1 MSFIYF
7 SEQEKQAANEAD
19 IVSFLQRQGQEVK
32 RCGREYMWD
41 SPSGKVSING
51 SEWYSQYER
60 VGGGAVSFV
69 QKFFDAS
76 YPNAIKALIGDAS
89 GQEINNKT
97 YSYSR
102 KEREKEVP
110 TEVKLPEASPDKHR
124 LYGYLLN
131 ERCLDRD
138 VVHAFIHKGILYEDA
153 INHNAVF
160 VGLDENGVAKHI
172 QKRSTNPTSDY
183 KGNVTGSDIAYAFH
197 HTGTSDR
204 LFVFEAPIDMLS
216 YISMHK
222 NHWEYHSYVALC
234 STADCAAIRMLKAN
248 PHIGGVF
255 LCLDHDSAGIEGAYR
270 VAESIH
276 ALGDYVIWRK
286 MPKNKD
292 WNEDLKELHG
302 KEPIPASEHKKLDM
316 YQQKYAEMLNP
327 DDQNTPLW
335 KNIANA
341 KGYVVDNFL
350 SLLHSELRKA
360 EDAIDI
366 PNTQNHLKNCVTGC
380 IAYCYCRD
388 EQLDYHALYKHW
400 SDKLRTM
407 YKPHKDT
414 GSSTEQWSELK
425 KSMVALD
432 KELSKNVTL
441 TESNICEHEN
451 TVMTFA
457 VDCIRLCSS
466 LQLEQTE
473 QSLTL
478 NLE

>member
-1 MSFIYF
+1 M
-7 SEQEKQAANEAD
+7 
-19 IVSFLQRQGQEVK
+19 
-32 RCGREYMWD
+32 
-41 SPSGKVSING
+41 
-51 SEWYSQYER
+51 
-60 VGGGAVSFV
+60 
-69 QKFFDAS
+69 
-76 YPNAIKALIGDAS
+76 
-89 GQEINNKT
+89 
-97 YSYSR
+97 
-102 KEREKEVP
+102 
-110 TEVKLPEASPDKHR
+110 
-124 LYGYLLN
+124 
-131 ERCLDRD
+131 
-138 VVHAFIHKGILYEDA
+138 VHAFIHKGILYEDA
-153 INHNAVF
+153 VNHNAVF

-276 ALGDYVIWRK
+276 ALGDYVVWRA

-327 DDQNTPLW
+327 DDQNTTLW
-335 KNIANA
+335 KSIANA
-341 KGYVVDNFL
+341 KGYVVENFL

-366 PNTQNHLKNCVTGC
+366 PSTQEHLKNCVTGVHAMEIPSALNFTTGIHAI
-380 IAYCYCRD
+380 IAD
-388 EQLDYHALYKHW
+388 ALYFP
-400 SDKLRTM
+400 LM
-407 YKPHKDT
+407 NLPL
-414 GSSTEQWSELK
+414 QC
-425 KSMVALD
+425 VA
-432 KELSKNVTL
+432 
-441 TESNICEHEN
+441 
-451 TVMTFA
+451 
-457 VDCIRLCSS
+457 
-466 LQLEQTE
+466 
-473 QSLTL
+473 
-478 NLE
+478 

>member
-1 MSFIYF
+1 M
-7 SEQEKQAANEAD
+7 
-19 IVSFLQRQGQEVK
+19 
-32 RCGREYMWD
+32 
-41 SPSGKVSING
+41 
-51 SEWYSQYER
+51 
-60 VGGGAVSFV
+60 
-69 QKFFDAS
+69 
-76 YPNAIKALIGDAS
+76 
-89 GQEINNKT
+89 
-97 YSYSR
+97 
-102 KEREKEVP
+102 
-110 TEVKLPEASPDKHR
+110 
-124 LYGYLLN
+124 
-131 ERCLDRD
+131 
-138 VVHAFIHKGILYEDA
+138 
-153 INHNAVF
+153 
-160 VGLDENGVAKHI
+160 
-172 QKRSTNPTSDY
+172 
-183 KGNVTGSDIAYAFH
+183 
-197 HTGTSDR
+197 
-204 LFVFEAPIDMLS
+204 FEAPIDMLS
-216 YISMHK
+216 FISMHK
-222 NHWEYHSYVALC
+222 NHWEHHSYVALC

-248 PHIGGVF
+248 PHIGGVY

-276 ALGDYVIWRK
+276 ALGDYVVWRA

-327 DDQNTPLW
+327 DDQNTTLW
-335 KNIANA
+335 KSIANA

-366 PNTQNHLKNCVTGC
+366 PSTQEHLKNCVTGC

-388 EQLDYHALYKHW
+388 EQLDYHAMYKHW
-400 SDKLRTM
+400 ADKLRTM